1 MNLQEIIKFN
11 SGRSYTAAGQ
21 RIAAIEVQPG
31 IVYMLDVDRGVD
43 YLLRCD
49 LDQYSIMYAY
59 DRADFFA
66 VYCSDLEGF
75 TWDDK
80 HALRD
85 ELTPIALSAP
95 SREG

>member
-1 MNLQEIIKFN
+1 
-11 SGRSYTAAGQ
+11 
-21 RIAAIEVQPG
+21 
-31 IVYMLDVDRGVD
+31 
-43 YLLRCD
+43 
-49 LDQYSIMYAY
+49 MYAY
-59 DRADFFA
+59 DRADLFA

-75 TWDDK
+75 SYEDK

>member
-49 LDQYSIMYAY
+49 LDQYSIMYA
-59 DRADFFA
+59 
-66 VYCSDLEGF
+66 
-75 TWDDK
+75 
-80 HALRD
+80 
-85 ELTPIALSAP
+85 
-95 SREG
+95 